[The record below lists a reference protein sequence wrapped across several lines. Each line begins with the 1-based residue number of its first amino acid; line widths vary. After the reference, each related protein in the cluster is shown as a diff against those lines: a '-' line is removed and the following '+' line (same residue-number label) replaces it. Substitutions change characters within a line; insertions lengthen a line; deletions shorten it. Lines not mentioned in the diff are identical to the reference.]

1 MGKSRLYNSGGEWT
15 YTFDNNTIL
24 LDAIEA
30 IGVAANNKYG
40 FTKIIV
46 IGNDGHKKDLC
57 YN

>member
-1 MGKSRLYNSGGEWT
+1 MGKSRLYNSGERV
-15 YTFDNNTIL
+15 
-24 LDAIEA
+24 DAIEA